1 MCKTAKKY
9 WVIYLLISAI
19 LLSIFLLDNGI
30 NNFNRARFVD
40 VIKGEAYKPYVYR
53 VLIPIIIRASSVITP
68 KYIKQYVVDNIS
80 SNSVVIKIF
89 NKLNWEREYILEY
102 SLAVII
108 IYFSLIGFL
117 LSFRYLLI
125 LNYSILDPNREYIS
139 FYALFGLIPFMKF
152 YGCLYDIPT
161 LFLFTLGLGLILSE
175 NWKWYISIF
184 AISCLNKETTILLTL
199 VFIMHIG
206 LKNIVHNK
214 FYIFLLLLQLT
225 IFTLIKA
232 ILFNIYRNN
241 PGSFLEYHLF
251 DHNIGLLKSYPVS
264 TLFVWTAISILVI
277 YKWKEKPLFLK
288 RALIIIIPIFI
299 MCLFFGIIDELRVYY
314 EVYPIVVLLIAY
326 SICKILNI
334 DIDNKMVA

>member
-1 MCKTAKKY
+1 
-9 WVIYLLISAI
+9 
-19 LLSIFLLDNGI
+19 
-30 NNFNRARFVD
+30 
-40 VIKGEAYKPYVYR
+40 
-53 VLIPIIIRASSVITP
+53 
-68 KYIKQYVVDNIS
+68 
-80 SNSVVIKIF
+80 
-89 NKLNWEREYILEY
+89 
-102 SLAVII
+102 
-108 IYFSLIGFL
+108 
-117 LSFRYLLI
+117 
-125 LNYSILDPNREYIS
+125 
-139 FYALFGLIPFMKF
+139 
-152 YGCLYDIPT
+152 
-161 LFLFTLGLGLILSE
+161 
-175 NWKWYISIF
+175 
-184 AISCLNKETTILLTL
+184 
-199 VFIMHIG
+199 
-206 LKNIVHNK
+206 
-214 FYIFLLLLQLT
+214 
-225 IFTLIKA
+225 